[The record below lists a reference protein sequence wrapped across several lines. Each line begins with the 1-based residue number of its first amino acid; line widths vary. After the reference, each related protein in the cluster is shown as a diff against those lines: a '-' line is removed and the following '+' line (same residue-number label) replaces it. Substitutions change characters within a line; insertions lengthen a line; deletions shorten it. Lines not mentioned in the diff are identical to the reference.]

1 MAEIRNV
8 PYVKKFDSN
17 GVCVNPLD
25 KHNRYQSRAIY
36 HVGKLDP
43 FGKPELKLWPNRSER
58 RRRVKVRGLL
68 PGQYYQHIYFVNKET
83 GEIKYKRILHWPN

>member
-1 MAEIRNV
+1 MAEIRNI

-17 GVCVNPLD
+17 GVCVNSLD
-25 KHNRYQSRAIY
+25 KHNRYQSRVIY

-68 PGQYYQHIYFVNKET
+68 PGQYYQFIRLTDGSV
-83 GEIKYKRILHWPN
+83 KRILHWRN